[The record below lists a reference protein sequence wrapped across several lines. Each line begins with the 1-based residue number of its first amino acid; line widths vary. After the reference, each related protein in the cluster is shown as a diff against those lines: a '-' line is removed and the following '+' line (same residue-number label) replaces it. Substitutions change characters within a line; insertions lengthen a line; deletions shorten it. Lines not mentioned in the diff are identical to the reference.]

1 MTFDLWFEMLYES
14 SEAKGV
20 STIAVGKKRSEWNG
34 PVVPGGTL
42 VPYFTNNPP

>member
-20 STIAVGKKRSEWNG
+20 STIAVGKNDQNET
-34 PVVPGGTL
+34 VQ
-42 VPYFTNNPP
+42 